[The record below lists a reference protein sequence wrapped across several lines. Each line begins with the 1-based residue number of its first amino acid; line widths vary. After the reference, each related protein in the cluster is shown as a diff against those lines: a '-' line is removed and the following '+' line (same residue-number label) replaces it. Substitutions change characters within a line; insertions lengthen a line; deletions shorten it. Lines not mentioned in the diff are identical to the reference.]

1 MKAYVNS
8 GRQSMIDERFR
19 FGLQGLGLDSLV
31 LHCLIRQGNLLHFI
45 SLCTGA
51 ITGTGKINVG
61 Y

>member
-1 MKAYVNS
+1 
-8 GRQSMIDERFR
+8 MIDERFR

-31 LHCLIRQGNLLHFI
+31 LHCLIRQGNLLHFV